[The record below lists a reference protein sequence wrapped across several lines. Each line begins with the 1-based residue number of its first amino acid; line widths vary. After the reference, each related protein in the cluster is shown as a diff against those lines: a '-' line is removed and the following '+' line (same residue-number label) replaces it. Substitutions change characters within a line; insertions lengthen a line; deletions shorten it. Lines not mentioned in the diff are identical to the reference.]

1 MTLEQLDRARK
12 LDAEIRR
19 VNGVVTDLENITSD
33 LRVYEHDK
41 GCKSTIIRIDV
52 GYGYKQTPLINLR
65 RIIDF
70 LEEQKTKY
78 EEDVK
83 KLKEEFSKL

>member
-1 MTLEQLDRARK
+1 MTLEQLNRARE

-52 GYGYKQTPLINLR
+52 GYGYKQTPPINLR
-65 RIIDF
+65 RIINF

-78 EEDVK
+78 EEEIK
-83 KLKEEFSKL
+83 KLNEEFSKL

>member
-1 MTLEQLDRARK
+1 MTLEQLDRARE

-65 RIIDF
+65 RIINF
-70 LEEQKTKY
+70 LEEQKTGY
-78 EEDVK
+78 EEEVK
-83 KLKEEFSKL
+83 KLNEEFSKL

>member
-1 MTLEQLDRARK
+1 MTVEQLVKAK
-12 LDAEIRR
+12 ELDAEIKR
-19 VNGVVTDLENITSD
+19 VNGIVTDLENITSD

-52 GYGYKQTPLINLR
+52 GYGYKQTPPINLR
-65 RIIDF
+65 RIIAF

-78 EEDVK
+78 EEEVE
-83 KLKEEFSKL
+83 KLIKEFSEL

>member
-1 MTLEQLDRARK
+1 MTTEQFEKAK
-12 LDAEIRR
+12 ELDAEIRR
-19 VNGVVTDLENITSD
+19 ANEVVTDLENITSD

-52 GYGYKQTPLINLR
+52 GYGYKQTPPINLR
-65 RIIDF
+65 RIIAF
-70 LEEQKTKY
+70 LEEQKTGY

-83 KLKEEFSKL
+83 KLNEEFSEL

>member
-1 MTLEQLDRARK
+1 MTAEQLDRARE

-83 KLKEEFSKL
+83 KLNEEFSKL

>member
-1 MTLEQLDRARK
+1 MTLEQLDRARE

-52 GYGYKQTPLINLR
+52 GYGYKQTPPINLR
-65 RIIDF
+65 RIINF

-78 EEDVK
+78 EEEVK
-83 KLKEEFSKL
+83 KLNEEFSKL

>member
-1 MTLEQLDRARK
+1 MTVEQLVIAK
-12 LDAEIRR
+12 ELDAEIKR
-19 VNGVVTDLENITSD
+19 VNGIVTDLENITSD

-52 GYGYKQTPLINLR
+52 GYGYKQTPPINLR
-65 RIIDF
+65 RIIAF

-78 EEDVK
+78 EKEVE
-83 KLKEEFSKL
+83 KLSKEFSEL

>member
-1 MTLEQLDRARK
+1 MTLEQLNRARE
-12 LDAEIRR
+12 LDAEIKR

-41 GCKSTIIRIDV
+41 GYKSTIIRIDV
-52 GYGYKQTPLINLR
+52 GYGYKQMPPINLR
-65 RIIDF
+65 RIINF

-83 KLKEEFSKL
+83 KLNEEFSKL

>member
-1 MTLEQLDRARK
+1 MTVEQLNKARE

-52 GYGYKQTPLINLR
+52 GYGYKQTPPINLR

-78 EEDVK
+78 EEEIT
-83 KLKEEFSKL
+83 KLDKEFSEL

>member
-1 MTLEQLDRARK
+1 MTLEQLDRARE

-33 LRVYEHDK
+33 LRVYEHDN

-78 EEDVK
+78 EEEIK
-83 KLKEEFSKL
+83 KLNEEFSKL